1 MTPPT
6 SNRESAAPAT
16 LPPELRVGCVRYLNS
31 KPLIHGHAE
40 SVSFQH
46 PATLADELAA
56 GRLDVGLVPTF
67 ELLRASG
74 GYRVVDDVA
83 IACSGWVHSV
93 FLAYRGDL
101 SAVKTIRLDP
111 ASRTS
116 VNLLRIL
123 LAEFHGL
130 TPRYEPLTART
141 EDFNSDRAALA
152 SGEGVLLI
160 GDQAIAFRHQS
171 TAGGKGCRFFDLGE
185 QWQLATGLPFV
196 FAAWLIRPE
205 TSAPARIAGT
215 LRAWRETGCRQ
226 MAGVIATAE
235 AENLYPPGFAEFY
248 LTRCIRY
255 RLGAAEKQAIA
266 EYGRLLHRHRLIDAA
281 PPAELAW
288 V

>member
-6 SNRESAAPAT
+6 SDHESATLAT
-16 LPPELRVGCVRYLNS
+16 LPHGLRVGCVRYLNS

-40 SVSFQH
+40 SVAFQH
-46 PATLADELAA
+46 PAILADDLAA

-67 ELLRASG
+67 ELLRSAG

-83 IACSGWVHSV
+83 IACSGRVHSV

-101 SAVKTIRLDP
+101 ASVQTIRLDP

-116 VNLLRIL
+116 VNLLRVL

-130 TPRYEPLTART
+130 TPRYEALTAS
-141 EDFNSDRAALA
+141 DFGDEEAALA

-171 TAGGKGCRFFDLGE
+171 AAGGKGCRFFDLGE

-196 FAAWLIRPE
+196 FAAWLIRSE
-205 TSAPARIAGT
+205 TPDPARIGAT
-215 LRAWRETGCRQ
+215 LRAWREAGCRQ
-226 MAGVIATAE
+226 MARVIAE
-235 AENLYPPGFAEFY
+235 ADSENVYPPGFAEFY

-255 RLGAAEKQAIA
+255 RLGTAEKQAIA